1 MERIYGGELFDRIVR
16 KQHYSE
22 LEARELARTLLNAIK
37 YMHDRNIVH
46 RDLKP
51 ENLLMTS
58 ESNDADVKIVD
69 FGFATI
75 SDGCNLNKYCGT
87 PGYMAPE
94 ILKKDNYGKP
104 VDLWAFGVILYIL
117 ICGYPPFY
125 GHNDREMN
133 AMVVSGR
140 FEFHTDMWQHVSYD
154 AKHLIAHLLLVQ
166 SRARYTVEQ
175 ALEHKWIKEEDK
187 VLEKIPLTRGQT
199 EMRKFQI
206 RRKLRAGF
214 RAIHMITR
222 MQNLSKR
229 NAIDM
234 LLPSPPQSID
244 GDDGGYGGKPSRR
257 TSSSIPSYFDDIES
271 TEDGVDVNNPTGV
284 MPPAPPMV

>member
-1 MERIYGGELFDRIVR
+1 
-16 KQHYSE
+16 
-22 LEARELARTLLNAIK
+22 
-37 YMHDRNIVH
+37 
-46 RDLKP
+46 
-51 ENLLMTS
+51 
-58 ESNDADVKIVD
+58 
-69 FGFATI
+69 
-75 SDGCNLNKYCGT
+75 
-87 PGYMAPE
+87 MAPE

-104 VDLWAFGVILYIL
+104 VDMWAFGVILYIL

-133 AMVVSGR
+133 KMVVSGR

-175 ALEHKWIKEEDK
+175 ALDHKWIKEEDK

-222 MQNLSKR
+222 MQTFSKR

-234 LLPSPPQSID
+234 LLPPSPPSTD
-244 GDDGGYGGKPSRR
+244 ESDNSSGNNGRRPNRR

-271 TEDGVDVNNPTGV
+271 TEDGVDLNNPTGV
-284 MPPAPPMV
+284 MPPAPPMI